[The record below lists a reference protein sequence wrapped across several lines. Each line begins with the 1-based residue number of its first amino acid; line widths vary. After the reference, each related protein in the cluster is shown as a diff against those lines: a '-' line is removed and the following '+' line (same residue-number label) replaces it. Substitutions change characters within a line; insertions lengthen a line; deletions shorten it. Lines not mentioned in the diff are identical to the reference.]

1 VSRIYFH
8 SEHGRAEVNGSERAW
23 LGLLCKNL
31 AFGLL
36 DTDADRVLPLV
47 APGHYLHE
55 QNRTDLGW
63 GLRWDRMLKT
73 ALHCD
78 SDTGELLAWR
88 GRRLN
93 TLGIYLNTAILV
105 GSDSVKLAA
114 RIDGQCEIH
123 AFVEGKNRTWFAD
136 LVDRALEDGVFRR
149 GLWFK
154 PHLNTPAGA
163 EVWHEQGWDDVT
175 KLLRSRDDGPVVMS
189 YSVCDGFPNRMAT
202 DVPKPTMPDDWQRE
216 GWSAEE
222 WADLDDGERAE
233 YWQEQVDEQWS
244 SQPESVQ
251 WEQAMAGLRSSWK
264 LLEIK
269 PETFGTY
276 RFDEGLT
283 VLDLNA
289 ADRDARLERAYA
301 DA

>member
-1 VSRIYFH
+1 MSRIYFH
-8 SEHGRAEVNGSERAW
+8 SEHGEAEVNGSERAW
-23 LGLLCKNL
+23 LGNLCKDL

-36 DTDADRVLPLV
+36 KTDADRILPLIT
-47 APGHYLHE
+47 PGHYLHD
-55 QNRTDLGW
+55 QDRTGLGW
-63 GLRWDRMLKT
+63 GLKWDRTLKT

-78 SDTGELLAWR
+78 SDTGNLLLWR
-88 GRRLN
+88 GHRLN

-123 AFVEGKNRTWFAD
+123 AFVEGPNRAWFAD
-136 LVDRALEDGVFRR
+136 LIDRALADGVFRDGLLR
-149 GLWFK
+149 GNDWS
-154 PHLNTPAGA
+154 
-163 EVWHEQGWDDVT
+163 EQGWDDVT

-189 YSVCDGFPNRMAT
+189 YSVCDGFPNRTAT
-202 DVPKPTMPDDWQRE
+202 GVPTQPMPDDWRRD

-222 WADLDDGERAE
+222 WAEIDDYERAE
-233 YWQEQVDEQWS
+233 YWQEHVDEQWY
-244 SQPESVQ
+244 SQPEPAT
-251 WEQAMAGLRSSWK
+251 WEQAMAGIRSSWK

-276 RFDEGLT
+276 RFDEGVT
-283 VLDLNA
+283 ILDLNA

-301 DA
+301 DD